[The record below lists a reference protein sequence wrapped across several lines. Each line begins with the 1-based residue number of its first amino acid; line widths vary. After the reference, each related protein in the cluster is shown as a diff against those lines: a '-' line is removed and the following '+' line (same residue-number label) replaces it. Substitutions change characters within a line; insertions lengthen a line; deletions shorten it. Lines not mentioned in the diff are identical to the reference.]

1 MNIDHHAKIARQAE
15 DSSGYS
21 GDDVRPL
28 SAEPAQN
35 RKARKA
41 KDPDRPVA
49 AKKRAPQKRA
59 IEARKRILK
68 AALDCFGAYGF
79 EGTSTRMVAQ
89 RAGVT
94 HTLVLYYFNSK
105 DDLWL
110 AMMDDALGTYSA
122 ALAENLDNRSGKSAA
137 ERLRIFIEQFVR
149 LSADMPQIHRIMTM
163 EGNQDTDRLEWVINC
178 YLRDHFGRIKD
189 LIKKGQEEGSVRDCD
204 ASRLY
209 YFILGAGGTP
219 FTLSTEYRAIT
230 GRDVFSEPE
239 ILRNVAFLYELVF
252 I

>member
-1 MNIDHHAKIARQAE
+1 MNIDHHAKIAHQVE
-15 DSSGYS
+15 DPSGYL
-21 GDDVRPL
+21 GDEVRQV
-28 SAEPAQN
+28 SADASPK
-35 RKARKA
+35 RKVRKA
-41 KDPDRPVA
+41 KTSDHPVT

-79 EGTSTRMVAQ
+79 EGTSTRTVAQ

-110 AMMDDALGTYSA
+110 AMMEDALGTYSA
-122 ALAENLDNRSGKSAA
+122 VLAENLDDRSGKSAA
-137 ERLRIFIEQFVR
+137 ERLGVFIEQFVR

-163 EGNQDTDRLEWVINC
+163 EGNQDTDRLEWVINR
-178 YLRDHFGRIKD
+178 YLRDHFSRVKD

-209 YFILGAGGTP
+209 YFIIGAGGTP
-219 FTLSTEYRAIT
+219 FTLSTEYGAIT

-239 ILRNVAFLYELVF
+239 ILRNIAFLYELVF